1 MRTPTASPSSMRC
14 GWSAANFRLSPLFP
28 PRHKK
33 AFHDRAIEEIL
44 QERVVSSRSRRNPRA
59 VKRKMGN
66 FPVRRRGDTPPPPF
80 DIVKAIRV
88 LK

>member
-1 MRTPTASPSSMRC
+1 MTAR
-14 GWSAANFRLSPLFP
+14 
-28 PRHKK
+28 
-33 AFHDRAIEEIL
+33 IEEIL

-66 FPVRRRGDTPPPPF
+66 FPLRQRGDPPPPPF
-80 DIVKAIRV
+80 DISKAIRL